1 MFLAGQQGV
10 WEKHYWSA
18 LLAYSTKYCI
28 NLIAVNETSIIGQ
41 LLNKHARA
49 GFAHTAHLGSLYKEI
64 QCDKSRYRINKFL
77 CFMLTCTHL
86 FLSCLN
92 HFFRSGG
99 FRSSQAPSSPRP
111 CAGALIRMRSMRWK
125 RSCPSRGMTCWWWG
139 TPGRRAC
146 GRERCSTSESL
157 HPVCPS
163 TLFHSDLHQERAFFL
178 SCFETTLQKMV
189 AFCAVVNPFGHV
201 ASCLVRWFLRK
212 YPGMAGCS
220 PADKEHFEYPI
231 GEADLFNILPLT
243 LSSYRL

>member
-92 HFFRSGG
+92 HFFQSGG

-125 RSCPSRGMTCWWWG
+125 RSCPSRGMTC
-139 TPGRRAC
+139 
-146 GRERCSTSESL
+146 
-157 HPVCPS
+157 
-163 TLFHSDLHQERAFFL
+163 
-178 SCFETTLQKMV
+178 
-189 AFCAVVNPFGHV
+189 
-201 ASCLVRWFLRK
+201 
-212 YPGMAGCS
+212 
-220 PADKEHFEYPI
+220 
-231 GEADLFNILPLT
+231 
-243 LSSYRL
+243 

>member
-1 MFLAGQQGV
+1 VGGNA
-10 WEKHYWSA
+10 A
-18 LLAYSTKYCI
+18 LHWAPRLGARQIHAAPALPLLPVSHCI
-28 NLIAVNETSIIGQ
+28 Q
-41 LLNKHARA
+41 
-49 GFAHTAHLGSLYKEI
+49 FAL
-64 QCDKSRYRINKFL
+64 
-77 CFMLTCTHL
+77 
-86 FLSCLN
+86 
-92 HFFRSGG
+92 
-99 FRSSQAPSSPRP
+99 
-111 CAGALIRMRSMRWK
+111 
-125 RSCPSRGMTCWWWG
+125 
-139 TPGRRAC
+139 
-146 GRERCSTSESL
+146 
-157 HPVCPS
+157 S